1 LKHHD
6 PGVEPVG
13 DKNASLLVGPG
24 PGRQADCAPDIKSLR
39 SQLEFSMNTLEIA
52 AGILALA
59 RYHGSLPAAA
69 FFQNAENLS
78 ETQMTT
84 TTSIGEP
91 WMWAAFSAFVLV
103 MLALDLFIF
112 GGRKAHKVSIREA
125 ASWSLV
131 WVSLALLFNAGLW
144 WYLNGA
150 AGPEIANRKA
160 LEFLTG
166 YLIEKSLSVDNVFI
180 FLLIFS
186 SFHIAAEYQRRVLI
200 YGVLGAI
207 VMRAVMILAGAWIVR
222 EFNWVLYI
230 FGFFLVV
237 TGMRMLVMAEKKPDL
252 EKNPVLKF
260 ARQHLRISD
269 GDHGEKFSVMKDGV
283 RHFTPLFLVLIL
295 IEVTDLVFAV
305 DSIPAIFA
313 ITTDPFIVF
322 TSNIFAIM
330 GLRALYFLLADVADR
345 FHLLKYGLAMV
356 LTFIGAKML
365 IAPWYHVPV
374 VVSLAI
380 VAVLIG
386 ASVVASLIATRRPT

>member
-1 LKHHD
+1 
-6 PGVEPVG
+6 
-13 DKNASLLVGPG
+13 
-24 PGRQADCAPDIKSLR
+24 
-39 SQLEFSMNTLEIA
+39 MNNVI
-52 AGILALA
+52 
-59 RYHGSLPAAA
+59 SV
-69 FFQNAENLS
+69 
-78 ETQMTT
+78 
-84 TTSIGEP
+84 GEP
-91 WMWAAFSAFVLV
+91 WMWAAFIAFVLV
-103 MLALDLFIF
+103 MLVLDLFVF
-112 GGRKAHKVSIREA
+112 GGRKAHKVSVKEA
-125 ASWSLV
+125 ATWSLV

-144 WYLNGA
+144 WYLNGT
-150 AGPEIANRKA
+150 AGQEIADRKA

-186 SFHIAAEYQRRVLI
+186 SFHVSAEYQRRVLI

-207 VMRAVMILAGAWIVR
+207 VLRAVMILAGAWLVR
-222 EFNWVLYI
+222 EFSWVLYF

-237 TGMRMLVMAEKKPDL
+237 TGMRMLVMAEKEPDL
-252 EKNPVLKF
+252 NKNPVLKF
-260 ARQHLRISD
+260 ARRHLRISED
-269 GDHGEKFSVMKDGV
+269 HHGEKFIVMKGGM
-283 RHFTPLFLVLIL
+283 RYFTPLFLVLIL
-295 IEVTDLVFAV
+295 IEVSDLVFAV

-374 VVSLAI
+374 AASLAI

-386 ASVVASLIATRRPT
+386 SSVIASLIATRNKPSH